1 METLIVQPKNKKQL
15 LAIEAVLHA
24 LNVTFK
30 KEIQYNETFVEE
42 INKGEQD
49 IKDGRITRI
58 KDIQNIWENIL

>member
-15 LAIEAVLHA
+15 LAIGAVLHA

-30 KEIQYNETFVEE
+30 KDIQYNDTFVEE